1 MAALLEEAGAQV
13 RGHDDDGV
21 LEIDLVAETVGQLA
35 VFKHLQQDVVDVRVR
50 LLDFVQQ
57 DDRVR
62 VALHALGE
70 LAALFVAHV
79 SGRRTDQLGDRVLL
93 HVLRH
98 VEAHQALLAAEQE
111 AGQRA
116 RDFGLADAGGAQEQE
131 RSGRTVAGLQAG
143 ARTADGAG
151 QRRNRLLLADDALV
165 QLLFDAQQLGDLFF
179 LDGGHGDAGP
189 ARHHVFDVVLG
200 DAAGGGIVEVV
211 LLAELAHVLALF
223 ALLVGVEAR
232 LLELV
237 VGDGVLHAVHDEL
250 DALLDVGEIGRQ
262 GGLAQFDAGAGFVDQ
277 VDRLVRQV
285 AVRNVAAGSE
295 DRGLDGFV
303 GVADGVELLVAV
315 LDAEQ
320 DLDGVRL
327 RWAAEP

>member
-1 MAALLEEAGAQV
+1 MMMVFLKSTC
-13 RGHDDDGV
+13 
-21 LEIDLVAETVGQLA
+21 VAEPVGQLA

-50 LLDFVQQ
+50 LLDFVEQ

-62 VALHALGE
+62 VALDALGE
-70 LAALFVAHV
+70 LPALFVADV
-79 SGRRTDQLGDRVLL
+79 AGRRADQLRNRVLL

-116 RDFGLADAGGAQEQE
+116 RDFGLADAGRSQEQE
-131 RSGRTVAGLQAG
+131 RAGRTVAGLQAG
-143 ARTADGAG
+143 ARTADGAR

-165 QLLFDAQQLGDLFF
+165 QLFFDAQQLGDLLF
-179 LDGGHGDAGP
+179 LDRGHRDAGP
-189 ARHHVFDVVLG
+189 ARHHVFDIVLG
-200 DAAGGGIVEVV
+200 DAAGGRVVEVV

-237 VGDGVLHAVHDEL
+237 VRDGVLHAVHDEL

-262 GGLAQFDAGAGFVDQ
+262 RGLAQLDARARLVDQ
-277 VDRLVRQV
+277 IDGLVRQV
-285 AVRNVAAGSE
+285 AIRNVAAGGE

-303 GVADGVELLVAV
+303 GIGHGVELLVAV

-327 RWAAEP
+327 RSAAEP